1 MVRRCQ
7 DGNLGASGVW
17 RQEGAHARISEL
29 SGRSTWKALE
39 TVLPPL
45 PAVKKGE
52 EKSSGM
58 GRRVG
63 AVRKLFKSQ
72 LSGHFA

>member
-1 MVRRCQ
+1 MRRCQ
-7 DGNLGASGVW
+7 YGNLGANRLW
-17 RQEGAHARISEL
+17 RQEGAHARLSEPN
-29 SGRSTWKALE
+29 GRSRRKVLE
-39 TVLPPL
+39 KLLPPP

>member
-7 DGNLGASGVW
+7 HGNLGASGVW
-17 RQEGAHARISEL
+17 RQEGAHTRISEL
-29 SGRSTWKALE
+29 SGRNTWKVLE
-39 TVLPPL
+39 TVLPLL